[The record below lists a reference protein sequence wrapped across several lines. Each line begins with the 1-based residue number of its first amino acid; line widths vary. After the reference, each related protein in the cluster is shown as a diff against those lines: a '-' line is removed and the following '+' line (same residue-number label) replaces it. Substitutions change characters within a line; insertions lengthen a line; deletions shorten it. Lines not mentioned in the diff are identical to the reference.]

1 MSMLSRMKNL
11 FRNIFAKQ
19 HADGELDAEVRG
31 YVDLLAEEKIRAG
44 VNPDEARRAARLELG
59 GIEQVKEQVREVRA
73 GAWLDS
79 LFQDLRYGVRMLA
92 KNPSFTAVAVL
103 TLALGIGMNTAIFSV
118 VDAILFKSL
127 PYPHSDRIMMIWDNS
142 QGSRLE
148 VTYHT
153 FRELTARNRSFETA
167 SVFKTWQPNLTGAA
181 AQPERLD
188 GQSVSADYFRVLGIG
203 PAFGRDFQSSD
214 DTPDSAKAIILSH
227 GLWRSHF
234 NSDPGIV
241 GRQITLDGEP
251 HTVIGVMPPQLET
264 VLAPSAQLW
273 TPLRYDT
280 RNITNPDAG
289 EWGHHLRMVAL
300 LRPDISSEKAA
311 RELNEIAGSPVSEF
325 PRVRWASLENGFVV
339 DSLQTDI
346 TRGVR
351 PALLALLGAVMLVL
365 MIACVNVTN
374 LLLARGAQ
382 RRGEFAMRSALG
394 AGRARMIRQLL
405 TESLL
410 LSTLGGALG
419 IFVAEMSIQGLV
431 ALSPS
436 ELPRTG
442 AITVDGGVFAS
453 ALGVTAVIGLLA
465 GVIPAL
471 VASREDLHVGLQE
484 SSFRASKG
492 HQLTRNALVVAE
504 VALALV
510 LLVSAGLLLHSLD
523 RLFAVP
529 PGFNSS
535 HLVTLQVQTSGHRYD
550 DPETTRRFFAQ
561 SLEEVR
567 RVPGVAAAG
576 FTSLLPLSADQF
588 GAYGA
593 QFEKDDPATSH
604 EVFRYAVTPGYLE
617 TMEIPLRRGR
627 LLDEHDLA
635 TTPLAALV
643 SESLARREFPDQ
655 DPIGKRLHIGPTDKP
670 WYTIVGVV
678 GNVKQSSLAADDS
691 DAVYI
696 TPAQSWFADDTM
708 SLVVRA
714 RGNTASLAPAVRA
727 AIWSIDKDQP
737 ITRVAT
743 MDNLV
748 AAWAAQRRFALIL
761 FEAFGI
767 AALIL
772 AGCGIYGVLSGSV
785 TERTREIGIRS
796 ALGATRGNI
805 MALVLRRGLSLTAL
819 GVAIGLFGA
828 AAATRAIVTML
839 FGISRLDPIT
849 YLGVIALLA
858 FVSGLACWMPAWRA
872 SRVDPA
878 ITLHPE

>member
-1 MSMLSRMKNL
+1 MPMLPRMTSFL
-11 FRNIFAKQ
+11 RNTFGKRRS
-19 HADGELDAEVRG
+19 DRELDDEVHS
-31 YVDLLAEEKIRAG
+31 YVDLLAAEKMREG
-44 VNPDEARRAARLELG
+44 MNPEEARRAARLELG
-59 GIEQVKEQVREVRA
+59 GVEQVKEQVREVRA
-73 GAWLDS
+73 GASLDS
-79 LFQDLRYGVRMLA
+79 LLQDLRYGARMLR
-92 KNPSFTAVAVL
+92 KNPGFTAVAVL

-118 VDAILFKSL
+118 VDTILFKSL
-127 PYPHSDRIMMIWDNS
+127 PYPHSNRIVMIWDNS
-142 QGSRLE
+142 QQSRLD
-148 VTYHT
+148 VTFHT
-153 FRELTARNRSFETA
+153 FRELTARSRSFEA
-167 SVFKTWQPNLTGAA
+167 AAVLQTWQPNLTSN

-203 PAFGRDFQSSD
+203 PAFGRDFQPSD
-214 DTPDSAKAIILSH
+214 DASGSPKVVIISY

-234 NSDPGIV
+234 GADAAIF
-241 GRQITLDGEP
+241 GRQITLDGELY
-251 HTVIGVMPPQLET
+251 TVIGVMPPQLET
-264 VLAPSAQLW
+264 VLAPSAQVW

-280 RNITNPDAG
+280 RTITTPDAA

-300 LRPDISSEKAA
+300 LRSDTPSKKAA
-311 RELNEIAGSPVSEF
+311 RELNGIAAAPVSEF
-325 PRVRWASLENGFVV
+325 PRLRWASLENGLIV
-339 DSLQTDI
+339 DSLQADL

-365 MIACVNVTN
+365 LIACVNVTN

-382 RRGEFAMRSALG
+382 RRGEFVMRSALG

-419 IFVAEMSIQGLV
+419 ILVAEMSVKGLV

-436 ELPRTG
+436 ELPRTS
-442 AITVDGGVFAS
+442 AISVDGTVFAF
-453 ALGVTAVIGLLA
+453 ALGITAVIGLLA
-465 GVIPAL
+465 GVIPAI

-484 SSFRASKG
+484 ASSRTSSG
-492 HQLTRNALVVAE
+492 HQLTRNVLVVAE

-523 RLFAVP
+523 RLFAVA

-550 DPETTRRFFAQ
+550 DPDATRLFFAQ
-561 SLEEVR
+561 ALAEVR

-593 QFEKDDPATSH
+593 QFENDSPGTTA
-604 EVFRYAVTPGYLE
+604 EVFRYAVSPGYLE

-627 LLDEHDLA
+627 LLDERDIA
-635 TTPLAALV
+635 SAPPAALV
-643 SESLARREFPDQ
+643 SESLARRKFPDQ
-655 DPIGKRLHIGPTDKP
+655 DPVGKRLHIGPTDKP
-670 WYTIVGVV
+670 WYTIVGIV
-678 GNVKQSSLAADDS
+678 GNVKQSSLAAGDS
-691 DAVYI
+691 DAAYI
-696 TPAQSWFADDTM
+696 TPAQSWFADDAM

-714 RGNTASLAPAVRA
+714 RGNAASLAPAIRN
-727 AIWSIDKDQP
+727 AIWSIDKGQP

-743 MDNLV
+743 MDDLV
-748 AAWAAQRRFALIL
+748 AASAAQRRFALIL

-767 AALIL
+767 VALIL

-796 ALGATRGNI
+796 ALGASQRNI
-805 MALVLRRGLSLTAL
+805 MALVIRRGLSLTAL
-819 GVAIGLFGA
+819 GVVIGLFGA
-828 AAATRAIVTML
+828 AAASHAIVTLL

-849 YLGVIALLA
+849 YLAVIALLA
-858 FVSGLACWMPAWRA
+858 LVSGLACWIPAWRA
-872 SRVDPA
+872 SRIDPA
-878 ITLHPE
+878 VTLRPE

>member
-1 MSMLSRMKNL
+1 MPMLSRMTSFL
-11 FRNIFAKQ
+11 RNTFGTSRN
-19 HADGELDAEVRG
+19 DRELDDEVRG
-31 YVDLLAEEKIRAG
+31 YVDLLADEKRREG
-44 VNPDEARRAARLELG
+44 MNPEEARRAARIELG
-59 GIEQVKEQVREVRA
+59 GIEQVKEQVRELRA

-79 LFQDLRYGVRMLA
+79 LFQDLRYGARMLR
-92 KNPSFTAVAVL
+92 KNPSFTAIAVL

-118 VDAILFKSL
+118 VDTILFKSL

-142 QGSRLE
+142 QRSRLD
-148 VTYHT
+148 VTFHT
-153 FRELTARNRSFETA
+153 FRELTARSRSFEA
-167 SVFKTWQPNLTGAA
+167 AAVLKTWQPNMTSA

-203 PAFGRDFQSSD
+203 PAFGRDFQPSD
-214 DTPDSAKAIILSH
+214 DASDSPKVVIISF

-234 NSDPGIV
+234 GADVAIV
-241 GRQITLDGEP
+241 GRQITLDGELY
-251 HTVIGVMPPQLET
+251 TVIGVMPPQLET
-264 VLAPSAQLW
+264 VLAPSAQVW

-280 RNITNPDAG
+280 RNITTSDAV

-300 LRPDISSEKAA
+300 LRPGIPSGKAV
-311 RELNEIAGSPVSEF
+311 RELNEIAASAVSEF
-325 PRVRWASLENGFVV
+325 PRVPWASLENGFLV
-339 DSLQTDI
+339 DSLQADV

-382 RRGEFAMRSALG
+382 RRGEFVMRSALG

-419 IFVAEMSIQGLV
+419 ILVAEMTVQGLV

-436 ELPRTG
+436 ELPRTS
-442 AITVDGGVFAS
+442 AINVDGTVFAF

-471 VASREDLHVGLQE
+471 VASREDLHVGLQK
-484 SSFRASKG
+484 ASVRTSTG
-492 HQLTRNALVVAE
+492 HQLTRNVLVVAE

-523 RLFAVP
+523 RLFAVT
-529 PGFNSS
+529 PGFNSQ

-550 DPETTRRFFAQ
+550 DPDTTRRFFAQ
-561 SLEEVR
+561 ALAEAR
-567 RVPGVAAAG
+567 RVPGVVAAG

-593 QFEKDDPATSH
+593 RFEEDSPTTAN

-627 LLDEHDLA
+627 LLDEHDVA
-635 TTPLAALV
+635 SAPPAALV
-643 SESLARREFPDQ
+643 SESLARRKFPDQ

-670 WYTIVGVV
+670 WYTIAGVV
-678 GNVKQSSLAADDS
+678 GNVKQSSLAAADS

-696 TPAQSWFADDTM
+696 TPAQSWFADDAM

-714 RGNTASLAPAVRA
+714 RGSAASLAPAIRA
-727 AIWSIDKDQP
+727 AIWSVDKSQP
-737 ITRVAT
+737 ITRIST

-748 AAWAAQRRFALIL
+748 AASAAQRRFALIL

-767 AALIL
+767 VALIL

-785 TERTREIGIRS
+785 TERTREMGIRS
-796 ALGATRGNI
+796 ALGASRGNI
-805 MALVLRRGLSLTAL
+805 MALVIRRGLSLTAL

-828 AAATRAIVTML
+828 AAASHAIVTLL
-839 FGISRLDPIT
+839 FGISRLDPVT
-849 YLGVIALLA
+849 YLAVIALLA
-858 FVSGLACWMPAWRA
+858 FVSSLACWIPAWRA
-872 SRVDPA
+872 SQIDPA
-878 ITLHPE
+878 ITLRPE